1 MPNPQTTAPKPSLAG
16 RVLLAEDDAAMRTLL
31 TCRLRRAG
39 FDSSTVFPRA
49 RILAGVGHKPKPQWT
64 A

>member
-1 MPNPQTTAPKPSLAG
+1 VCVWRPDTLG
-16 RVLLAEDDAAMRTLL
+16 RR
-31 TCRLRRAG
+31 
-39 FDSSTVFPRA
+39 VFPRA